1 MPRFPVSP
9 QKQEE
14 LHRRMQSLQILEQQ
28 LDEGYFHAGDGMH
41 GVHLTHK
48 PTGIRVRCG
57 RERSQGMNRFYAR
70 RLLVEELEARLHG
83 RTRHEAKAERLRD
96 EKQRRRHH
104 PAAPPRQTPLIQR
117 IAGDTAP
124 SFADFMRRMSAYT
137 LRPLEP

>member
-1 MPRFPVSP
+1 
-9 QKQEE
+9 
-14 LHRRMQSLQILEQQ
+14 MQSLQILEHQ
-28 LDEGYFHAGDGMH
+28 LGEDYFHAGDGMH
-41 GVHLTHK
+41 GVYLVHK

-57 RERSQGMNRFYAR
+57 RERSQGINRFYAR
-70 RLLVEELEARLHG
+70 RLLVEEIEARQNG

-104 PAAPPRQTPLIQR
+104 GAAPAQPTPLIQR

-124 SFADFMRRMSAYT
+124 SFADFVRCMAAYT

>member
-1 MPRFPVSP
+1 MLRFPVSP
-9 QKQEE
+9 QKQDE
-14 LHRRMQSLQILEQQ
+14 LLRRMQSLQILEHQ
-28 LDEGYFHAGDGMH
+28 LEEGYFHAGDGMH

-70 RLLVEELEARLHG
+70 RLLIEEMEARQNG
-83 RTRHEAKAERLRD
+83 RTRHEVKAVKLRE
-96 EKQRRRHH
+96 EKLRRRHH
-104 PAAPPRQTPLIQR
+104 PATPARPTSLIQR
-117 IAGDTAP
+117 IASDTTP

>member
-1 MPRFPVSP
+1 
-9 QKQEE
+9 
-14 LHRRMQSLQILEQQ
+14 MQFLQILEHH
-28 LDEGYFHAGDGMH
+28 LEEVYFHAGDGMH
-41 GVHLTHK
+41 GVHLVHK
-48 PTGIRVRCG
+48 PSGIRVRCG
-57 RERSQGMNRFYAR
+57 RERSQGLNRFDAR
-70 RLLVEELEARLHG
+70 RLLVEELEARASG

-124 SFADFMRRMSAYT
+124 SFADFMRRMAAYT

>member
-14 LHRRMQSLQILEQQ
+14 LHRRMQALQIQEQQ
-28 LDEGYFHAGDGMH
+28 LEEGYFHAGDGMH
-41 GVHLTHK
+41 GVHLIHR

-57 RERSQGMNRFYAR
+57 RERSQGLNRFFAR
-70 RLLVEELEARLHG
+70 RLLVEELEARQTG

-96 EKQRRRHH
+96 EKQRRRHGSS
-104 PAAPPRQTPLIQR
+104 AAPRQTPLIKR

-124 SFADFMRRMSAYT
+124 SFADFMRRMAAYT